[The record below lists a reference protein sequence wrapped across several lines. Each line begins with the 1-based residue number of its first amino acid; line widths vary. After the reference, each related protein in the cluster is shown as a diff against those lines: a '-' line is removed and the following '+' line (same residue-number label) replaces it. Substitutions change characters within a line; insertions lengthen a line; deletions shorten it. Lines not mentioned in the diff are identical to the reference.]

1 MERALG
7 CSQGRDPL
15 TVQPSFYFLVSDSL
29 QERWRI
35 RTRPLSPVQNT
46 HSHPS
51 LCILLPVVL
60 SGQIKALRKV
70 PVKDPVYL
78 NPMSSNLLG
87 LETLAPLLIE
97 LWFIENTRR
106 NMSLKELIHL
116 SILKLPE
123 WNIIWYRLYAESW
136 KNCTNELIYKT
147 EKSHRHREQTYSYQ
161 GEKELGGMSQEIGSD
176 IYMLLCMN

>member
-35 RTRPLSPVQNT
+35 RTRSLSPVQNT

-70 PVKDPVYL
+70 PVKDP
-78 NPMSSNLLG
+78 
-87 LETLAPLLIE
+87 LLIE
-97 LWFIENTRR
+97 LWLIENTRR

>member
-35 RTRPLSPVQNT
+35 RTRSLSPVQNT

-70 PVKDPVYL
+70 PVKDP
-78 NPMSSNLLG
+78 
-87 LETLAPLLIE
+87 LLIE
-97 LWFIENTRR
+97 LLFIENTRR